1 MNFSDPSRS
10 TESRPS
16 RMPDGRT
23 DDRYELVDFGGG
35 RKLELVAGRLI
46 DRPSPAAE
54 GLAAKQRARWKVAA
68 SRFDES
74 ERRWNHRVKWKPG
87 RYVECGGFRMPVAPT
102 PYGHIG
108 VFPEQQANWDW
119 LRTHALP
126 DGSLLSPPNANDSVV
141 DRAKALN
148 LFAYTGAST
157 MAMVSAGFAVAHVDA
172 AKPNVQSAREAA
184 KSNGWDDPPIR
195 FLVDD
200 AAKFAAREVRRENR
214 YHTIVMDPPA
224 YGHGP
229 SGKAWRLA
237 RDVWPLIDD
246 CLRLL
251 QPDAF
256 RLLITGHSPDVNQ
269 NDVQDY
275 LAGAIPKRTRPSG
288 KLRFETG
295 RLRLPDESGRKLDAG
310 FFVRVWNE
318 G

>member
-1 MNFSDPSRS
+1 MNFPDPSRS
-10 TESRPS
+10 TELDASHKPG
-16 RMPDGRT
+16 GRT
-23 DDRYELVDFGGG
+23 DDQYELVDFGGG

-46 DRPSPAAE
+46 DRPSPAAD
-54 GLAAKQRARWKVAA
+54 GLAAKQRARWKVVA
-68 SRFDES
+68 SRFDEK
-74 ERRWNHRVKWKPG
+74 EKRWNHRAEWKPG
-87 RYVECGGFRMPVAPT
+87 RCVECGGFRMPVAPT

-119 LRTHALP
+119 LRTHSLP
-126 DGSLLSPPNANDSVV
+126 EASADNRP
-141 DRAKALN
+141 KALN

-172 AKPNVQSAREAA
+172 AKQNVQSARAAAEA
-184 KSNGWDDPPIR
+184 NGWDDPPIR

-200 AAKFAAREVRRENR
+200 AVKFTAREVRRENR

-246 CLRLL
+246 SLKLL
-251 QPDAF
+251 EPDAF
-256 RLLITGHSPDVNQ
+256 RLLITGHSPDVDQ
-269 NDVQDY
+269 DDVQAY
-275 LAGAIPKRTRPSG
+275 LVDRVPQTVQPAGT
-288 KLRFETG
+288 LRFDTG
-295 RLRLPDESGRKLDAG
+295 RLRLPDQFGRKLDAG